1 MRSNRLWR
9 WVAATVVVGLA
20 ALGYVL
26 WIPVRH
32 VNPAKVASLAVTGSL
47 PGIAGS
53 PHGTQGDP
61 STSQLAAVRRAAAST
76 PAETAQ
82 YTVTWGGGTAGTK
95 TPSAMLMV
103 LALPRTT
110 DARAARVDA
119 RRSYAG
125 RTSFI
130 AQGVGYAGPLHLRSV
145 PEATAATYTAGTSPT
160 ITPTTRRVD
169 AAVFSVGRVVVVAT
183 TQGTQS
189 QAKVALDALAAAE
202 YRHLGRLLPAGAAPG
217 LGETSFPLVASLVY
231 VAVAA
236 VVLAAVQFAPWAMAA
251 ARRRR
256 EAAWEAALRRERA
269 SRGSKVVRRRAGRT
283 PVGRPRAGRAGR
295 SVRSGRPR
303 AGGARAR
310 R

>member
-20 ALGYVL
+20 AFGYVL

-32 VNPAKVASLAVTGSL
+32 VNPLKVVSLAVTRSL
-47 PGIAGS
+47 PGIAGR

-61 STSQLAAVRRAAAST
+61 STSPLAAVRQAAAAT

-82 YTVTWGGGTAGTK
+82 YTVTWGGGTTATK
-95 TPSAMLMV
+95 KPSAMLMV
-103 LALPRTT
+103 LALPRTA
-110 DARAARVDA
+110 DAAAANADA
-119 RRSYAG
+119 RRSYAS

-130 AQGVGYAGPLHLRSV
+130 AQGVGYAGTLHLPSV
-145 PEATAATYTAGTSPT
+145 PGATAATYTAGTSPT

-169 AAVFSVGRVVVVAT
+169 AAVFSVGQVVVVAT
-183 TQGTQS
+183 SQGTQS

-202 YRHLGRLLPAGAAPG
+202 YRHLGRLLPVGAAPA

-236 VVLAAVQFAPWAMAA
+236 GVLAAVQLAPWAMAA

-256 EAAWEAALRRERA
+256 EATWEAALRRERA
-269 SRGSKVVRRRAGRT
+269 SRGSKVVRRRAART
-283 PVGRPRAGRAGR
+283 PVGRPRSR
-295 SVRSGRPR
+295 RSGRPK